1 MAWPVSSIGPRV
13 RLFDR
18 PPREQGSVLLASAC
32 VWRVAAPDMA
42 ALAARESEAG
52 GGEGGQSA
60 EVLIEM
66 PAVEVF
72 GLVCERGREGAGFP
86 FTYFYESTAFFSFRK
101 RHFPDFIMPK
111 TMVDASGCDSLDL
124 AQRSLLLWNALY
136 IDG

>member
-1 MAWPVSSIGPRV
+1 MVGSPRV

-52 GGEGGQSA
+52 GSEAGQSA
-60 EVLIEM
+60 EVLIKM

-72 GLVCERGREGAGFP
+72 GLVCERGREGADFP
-86 FTYFYESTAFFSFRK
+86 FTYFYESTAFVSFRK

-124 AQRSLLLWNALY
+124 AQRSLLLRNALY